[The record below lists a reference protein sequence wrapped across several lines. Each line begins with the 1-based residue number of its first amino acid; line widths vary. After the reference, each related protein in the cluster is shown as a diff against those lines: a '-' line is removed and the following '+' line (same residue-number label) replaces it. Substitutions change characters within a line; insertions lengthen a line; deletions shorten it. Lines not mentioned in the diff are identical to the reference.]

1 MSYSINEI
9 AKMMDTTA
17 STLRYYDSMG
27 LLPEVKR
34 VNGWRV
40 FEDKDFKWLRVLN
53 CMKKI
58 NMPVAKIKEY
68 IDLAQ
73 QGDQTLQARYNL
85 ILEQK
90 QKIEVE
96 LSALQKCY
104 KEFEYKE
111 WYYKTALAA
120 GTEKVVE
127 DIPSTEP
134 TLEIDT
140 IPENYQQFLK
150 KED

>member
-1 MSYSINEI
+1 MTYSIKEV
-9 AKMMDTTA
+9 ADMMNVEP

-27 LLPEVKR
+27 LLPGVKR
-34 VNGWRV
+34 VNGRRV

-58 NMPVAKIKEY
+58 NMPIDKIKAYVE
-68 IDLAQ
+68 LAEK
-73 QGDQTLQARYNL
+73 GDSTLQERFDM

-90 QKIEVE
+90 QIVLGQIAE
-96 LSALQKCY
+96 LKDCL

-111 WYYKTALAA
+111 WYYTEAIKA

-127 DIPSTEP
+127 NVTSCSP
-134 TLEIDT
+134 TLELDT
-140 IPENYQQFLK
+140 IPKNK
-150 KED
+150 KEGK

>member
-1 MSYSINEI
+1 MTYSIKEVADMLNVEP
-9 AKMMDTTA
+9 

-27 LLPEVKR
+27 LLPGVKR
-34 VNGWRV
+34 VNGRRV

-58 NMPVAKIKEY
+58 NMPIDKIKVYVE
-68 IDLAQ
+68 LAEK
-73 QGDQTLQARYNL
+73 GDSTLQERFDM

-90 QKIEVE
+90 EIVLGQIDE
-96 LSALQKCY
+96 LKNCL

-111 WYYKTALAA
+111 WYYTEAIKA

-127 DIPSTEP
+127 NVTSCSP
-134 TLEIDT
+134 TLEVDT
-140 IPENYQQFLK
+140 IPKNK
-150 KED
+150 KEGK

>member
-1 MSYSINEI
+1 MTYSIKEV
-9 AKMMDTTA
+9 ADMMNVEP

-27 LLPEVKR
+27 LLPGVKR
-34 VNGWRV
+34 VNGRRV

-58 NMPVAKIKEY
+58 NMPIDKIKSYVE
-68 IDLAQ
+68 LAEK
-73 QGDQTLQARYNL
+73 GDSTLQERFDM

-90 QKIEVE
+90 EIVLGRIDE
-96 LSALQKCY
+96 LKNCL

-111 WYYKTALAA
+111 WYYTEAIKA

-127 DIPSTEP
+127 NVTSCSP
-134 TLEIDT
+134 TLEVDT
-140 IPENYQQFLK
+140 IPKN
-150 KED
+150 

>member
-1 MSYSINEI
+1 MTYSIKEV
-9 AKMMDTTA
+9 ADMMNVEP

-27 LLPEVKR
+27 LLPGVKR
-34 VNGWRV
+34 VNGRRV

-58 NMPVAKIKEY
+58 NMPIDKIKAYVE
-68 IDLAQ
+68 LAEK
-73 QGDQTLQARYNL
+73 GDSTLQERFDM

-90 QKIEVE
+90 EIVLGRIDE
-96 LSALQKCY
+96 LKNCL

-111 WYYKTALAA
+111 WYYTEAIKA

-127 DIPSTEP
+127 NVASCSP
-134 TLEIDT
+134 TLEVDT
-140 IPENYQQFLK
+140 IPKN
-150 KED
+150 

>member
-1 MSYSINEI
+1 MTYSIKEV
-9 AKMMDTTA
+9 ADMMNVEP

-27 LLPEVKR
+27 LLPGVKR
-34 VNGWRV
+34 VNGRRV

-58 NMPVAKIKEY
+58 NMPIDKIKAYVE
-68 IDLAQ
+68 LAEK
-73 QGDQTLQARYNL
+73 GDSTLQERFDM

-90 QKIEVE
+90 QIILGQIAE
-96 LSALQKCY
+96 LKDCL

-111 WYYKTALAA
+111 WYYTEAIKA

-127 DIPSTEP
+127 NVTSCSP
-134 TLEIDT
+134 TLEVDT
-140 IPENYQQFLK
+140 IPKNSPKLALEPF
-150 KED
+150 

>member
-1 MSYSINEI
+1 MGNRKEIMSYSISEV
-9 AKMMDTTA
+9 AKMMHITA
-17 STLRYYDSMG
+17 STLRYYDQMG
-27 LLPEVKR
+27 LLPGVKR
-34 VNGWRV
+34 VNGRRV

-68 IDLAQ
+68 IDLAK
-73 QGDQTLQARYNL
+73 QGDQTLQARYEL

-90 QKIEVE
+90 RRIEEE
-96 LSALQKCY
+96 LTALQNCY

-111 WYYKTALAA
+111 WYYKTAIAA

-127 DIPSTEP
+127 NIPSTEP
-134 TLEIDT
+134 TLEIDI
-140 IPENYQQFLK
+140 IPGNHQ
-150 KED
+150 

>member
-1 MSYSINEI
+1 MMSYSIKEI
-9 AKMMDTTA
+9 AEMMGTTT
-17 STLRYYDSMG
+17 STLRYYDQIG

-34 VNGWRV
+34 INGRRV

-53 CMKKI
+53 CMKNI
-58 NMPVAKIKEY
+58 NMPIAKIKEY
-68 IDLAQ
+68 IDLAK
-73 QGDQTLQARYNL
+73 QGDQTLQARYEL

-90 QKIEVE
+90 QKIEEE
-96 LSALQKCY
+96 LAALHKCY
-104 KEFEYKE
+104 QEFEYKE

-127 DIPSTEP
+127 NIPSTEP
-134 TLEIDT
+134 TLEIDI
-140 IPENYQQFLK
+140 IPKNYKQ

>member
-1 MSYSINEI
+1 MTYSIKEV
-9 AKMMDTTA
+9 ADMMNVEP

-27 LLPEVKR
+27 LLPGVKR
-34 VNGWRV
+34 VNGRRI

-58 NMPVAKIKEY
+58 NMPIDKIKAYVE
-68 IDLAQ
+68 LAEK
-73 QGDQTLQARYNL
+73 GDSTLQERFDM

-90 QKIEVE
+90 EIVLGRIDE
-96 LSALQKCY
+96 LKNCL

-111 WYYKTALAA
+111 WYYTEAIKA

-127 DIPSTEP
+127 NVTSCSP
-134 TLEIDT
+134 TLEVDT
-140 IPENYQQFLK
+140 IPKNK
-150 KED
+150 KEGK

>member
-1 MSYSINEI
+1 MTYSIKEV
-9 AKMMDTTA
+9 ADMMNVEP

-27 LLPEVKR
+27 LLPGVKR
-34 VNGWRV
+34 VNGRRV

-58 NMPVAKIKEY
+58 NMPIDKIRLYVE
-68 IDLAQ
+68 LAEK
-73 QGDQTLQARYNL
+73 GDSTLQERFDM

-90 QKIEVE
+90 EIVLGRIDE
-96 LSALQKCY
+96 LKNCL

-111 WYYKTALAA
+111 WYYTEAIKA

-127 DIPSTEP
+127 NVTSSSP
-134 TLEIDT
+134 TLEVDT
-140 IPENYQQFLK
+140 IPKNK
-150 KED
+150 KEGK

>member
-1 MSYSINEI
+1 MTYSIKEV
-9 AKMMDTTA
+9 ADMMNVEP

-27 LLPEVKR
+27 LLPGVKR
-34 VNGWRV
+34 VNGRRV

-58 NMPVAKIKEY
+58 NMPIDKIKAYVE
-68 IDLAQ
+68 LAEK
-73 QGDQTLQARYNL
+73 GDSTLQERFDM

-90 QKIEVE
+90 EIVLGRIDE
-96 LSALQKCY
+96 LKNCL

-111 WYYKTALAA
+111 WYYTEAIKA

-127 DIPSTEP
+127 NVTLCSP
-134 TLEIDT
+134 TLEVDT
-140 IPENYQQFLK
+140 IPKN
-150 KED
+150 

>member
-1 MSYSINEI
+1 MTYSIKEV
-9 AKMMDTTA
+9 ADMMNVEP

-27 LLPEVKR
+27 LLPGVKR
-34 VNGWRV
+34 VNGRRV

-58 NMPVAKIKEY
+58 NMPIDKIKAYVE
-68 IDLAQ
+68 LAEK
-73 QGDQTLQARYNL
+73 GDSTLQERFDI

-90 QKIEVE
+90 QIVLDQIAE
-96 LSALQKCY
+96 LKDCL

-111 WYYKTALAA
+111 WYYTEAIKA

-127 DIPSTEP
+127 NVTSCSP
-134 TLEIDT
+134 TLEVDT
-140 IPENYQQFLK
+140 IPKNK
-150 KED
+150 KEGK

>member
-1 MSYSINEI
+1 MTYSIKEV
-9 AKMMDTTA
+9 ADMMNVEP

-27 LLPEVKR
+27 LLPGVKR
-34 VNGWRV
+34 VNGRRV

-58 NMPVAKIKEY
+58 NMPIDKIKAYVE
-68 IDLAQ
+68 LAEK
-73 QGDQTLQARYNL
+73 GDSTLQERFDM

-90 QKIEVE
+90 EIVLGRIDE
-96 LSALQKCY
+96 LKNCL

-111 WYYKTALAA
+111 WYYTEAIKA

-127 DIPSTEP
+127 NVTSCSP
-134 TLEIDT
+134 TLEVDI
-140 IPENYQQFLK
+140 IPK
-150 KED
+150 K

>member
-1 MSYSINEI
+1 MTYSIKEV
-9 AKMMDTTA
+9 ADMMNVEP

-27 LLPEVKR
+27 LLPGVKR
-34 VNGWRV
+34 VNGRRV

-58 NMPVAKIKEY
+58 NMPIDKIRSYVE
-68 IDLAQ
+68 LAEK
-73 QGDQTLQARYNL
+73 GDSTLQERFDM

-90 QKIEVE
+90 EIVLGQID
-96 LSALQKCY
+96 ALKNCL

-111 WYYKTALAA
+111 WYYTEAIKA

-127 DIPSTEP
+127 NVTSSSP
-134 TLEIDT
+134 TLEVDT
-140 IPENYQQFLK
+140 IPKNK
-150 KED
+150 KEGKKYE

>member
-1 MSYSINEI
+1 MTYSIKEV
-9 AKMMDTTA
+9 ADMMNVEP

-27 LLPEVKR
+27 LLPGVKR
-34 VNGWRV
+34 VNGRRV

-58 NMPVAKIKEY
+58 NMPIDKIKVYVE
-68 IDLAQ
+68 LAEK
-73 QGDQTLQARYNL
+73 GDSTLQERFDM

-90 QKIEVE
+90 EIVLGRIDE
-96 LSALQKCY
+96 LKNCL

-111 WYYKTALAA
+111 WYYTEAIKA

-127 DIPSTEP
+127 NVTLCSP
-134 TLEIDT
+134 TLEVDT
-140 IPENYQQFLK
+140 IPKN
-150 KED
+150 